1 MLEIVA
7 GILLNR
13 WLFGPMIAVMVIL
26 INAGP
31 GLDREKLT
39 SVRVKAIF
47 LLIPQ
52 KNRVY
57 SEREN

>member
-31 GLDREKLT
+31 GLDREKLAAQGT
-39 SVRVKAIF
+39 VALGLG
-47 LLIPQ
+47 LLRAAYF
-52 KNRVY
+52 NL
-57 SEREN
+57 SSG